1 MEKEIFVVIVLLV
14 FGGVDHVETFTDENK
29 ANEYIVEWANDNCT
43 EDVSFETAEEALDWF
58 RDNDSSVDYTI
69 QLHTSSI
76 KIEEVC
82 GDVSCQ

>member
-29 ANEYIVEWANDNCT
+29 ANEYIVEWANDNCP
-43 EDVSFETAEEALDWF
+43 EHIYFETAEEALDWF
-58 RDNDSSVDYTI
+58 SNNDSLVDHTI
-69 QLHTSSI
+69 QIHTSTI
-76 KIEEVC
+76 VC

>member
-14 FGGVDHVETFTDENK
+14 FGGVDCVETFTDENE
-29 ANEYIVEWANDNCT
+29 ANEYIVEWANDNCP
-43 EDVSFETAEEALDWF
+43 EHIYFETANEALEWF
-58 RDNDSSVDYTI
+58 KNNDSLVDYTI
-69 QLHTSSI
+69 QLYTSSI